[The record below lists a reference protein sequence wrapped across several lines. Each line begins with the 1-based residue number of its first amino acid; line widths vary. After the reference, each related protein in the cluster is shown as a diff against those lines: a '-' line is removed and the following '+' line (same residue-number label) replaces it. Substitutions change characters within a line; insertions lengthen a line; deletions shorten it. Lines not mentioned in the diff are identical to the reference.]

1 MAHRV
6 LVLLADGFEEIEAV
20 TIIDVLRRAGAEV
33 VVAGLSPGMVRGAHG
48 IEVRADTLLDQVES
62 AKIDMLVLP
71 GGQPGARNL
80 EADGRVLELVRELT
94 ARERTVAA
102 ICAAPSVLAAA
113 GVLEGQR
120 VTSHPSV
127 RARLASATV
136 EPDQSVVRSGSIVT
150 SQGVGTALEF
160 ALELAAEC
168 SSRAKAD
175 ELARAM
181 VVRR

>member
-20 TIIDVLRRAGAEV
+20 TVIDVLRRAGAEV
-33 VVAGLSPGMVRGAHG
+33 VVAGLAAERVRGAHG
-48 IEVRADTLLDQVES
+48 IEVRADTVLDQVES

-80 EADGRVLELVRELT
+80 EADARVLDLVRELT

-113 GVLEGQR
+113 GVLEGRR

-136 EPDQSVVRSGSIVT
+136 ERDQSVVRSGSIVT

-168 SSRAKAD
+168 SSRDKAD